1 MEHLTVD
8 EIIDFISLTELNN
21 EAIVLS
27 SAVNGH
33 IRKCKDC
40 LKLVKSFQIIYDE
53 FSARNNSE
61 EFRKFVS
68 EEILTEKEKLKL
80 NTKTEEFDGSR

>member
-53 FSARNNSE
+53 FSARNNTRE
-61 EFRKFVS
+61 NIRQFRGCCPRNIRNQQRFIYGKV
-68 EEILTEKEKLKL
+68 
-80 NTKTEEFDGSR
+80 